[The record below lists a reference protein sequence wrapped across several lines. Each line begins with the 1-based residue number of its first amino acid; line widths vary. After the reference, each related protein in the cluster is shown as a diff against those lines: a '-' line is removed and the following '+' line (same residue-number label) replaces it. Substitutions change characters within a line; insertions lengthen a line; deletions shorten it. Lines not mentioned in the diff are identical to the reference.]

1 MGLDLGQPG
10 RPAPVPTLV
19 IALFD
24 DSGSVVSTGGTD
36 PAAQR
41 FAEVDSALTLV
52 ARYGSSHELGA
63 VLHFDSPSRADV
75 APMPLTRR
83 GVARLRTGLRVPP
96 DGAGSSVL
104 APSLAQA
111 VALAQAHPRHE
122 VTLVALSDFQ
132 LLDPDPP
139 QVLAALA
146 AFPGRVHAVVLGSQV
161 GDEVFDTRI
170 SLSRIDQHS
179 QPGAVGRAL
188 FASLVAHR
196 PGSSV
201 CAEL

>member
-1 MGLDLGQPG
+1 M
-10 RPAPVPTLV
+10 PTLV

-41 FAEVDSALTLV
+41 FAEVGSALSLV

-63 VLHFDSPSRADV
+63 ILHFDSPSHADV
-75 APMPLTRR
+75 APVPLTRH

-104 APSLAQA
+104 APSLARPIE
-111 VALAQAHPRHE
+111 LATGHPDHA
-122 VTLVALSDFQ
+122 VTLVLLSDFQ
-132 LLDPDPP
+132 ILDPDPRRT
-139 QVLAALA
+139 LAELT

-161 GDEVFDTRI
+161 GDEVFDRRI
-170 SLSRIDQHS
+170 SVSRIDQHS

-201 CAEL
+201 RAEP